1 MEKRKKDISAL
12 IRTIREEKKF
22 TQLYMAKKLNVTQQ
36 AYSSMEIN
44 PESVSLKRLRDIAEI
59 LGVELITIL
68 GIDTDLVQQNFGQK
82 GGNAATQMVNNYTTQ
97 EHHELYERLIS
108 KLKEEV
114 FYLRNLL
121 DK

>member
-97 EHHELYERLIS
+97 EHNELYERLIS

>member
-1 MEKRKKDISAL
+1 
-12 IRTIREEKKF
+12 
-22 TQLYMAKKLNVTQQ
+22 MAKKLNVTQQ

-97 EHHELYERLIS
+97 EHNELYERLVS

-114 FYLRNLL
+114 FFLRNLL

>member
-1 MEKRKKDISAL
+1 MEKRKKDISTL

-44 PESVSLKRLRDIAEI
+44 PESVTLKRLRDIAEI

-97 EHHELYERLIS
+97 EHDELYERLIS

-114 FYLRNLL
+114 FFLRNLL

>member
-1 MEKRKKDISAL
+1 MEKRKKDISTL

-97 EHHELYERLIS
+97 EHNELYERLVS

-114 FYLRNLL
+114 FFLRNLL